1 MTDAKVMAIVLGT
14 AQDGGYPQPGCR
26 LTCCERARSDRSLS
40 RSPVSLGVIG
50 TDGSC
55 HIIEVGRKIG
65 DHIEIWEGTGSL
77 EWPLKS
83 ASITHA
89 HLGHSDGLRLLG
101 REAIG
106 IKGVKLHC
114 SESMLSLIHQTPT
127 WNILVEQGVIIP
139 QQWGSLIPFEASPG
153 CGFTITPIPVKHR
166 AELSDNHA
174 LLIEGGE
181 RSLLFMPDQDS
192 WEETLGESTIREWLT
207 SLGADIALIDGT
219 FWDSSELSGRDMSEI
234 PHPTICESL
243 ELLGERSSEDPE
255 ISFFHLNHTN
265 PLHDEGSD
273 EYAAV
278 RGMGWGI
285 SKPGDT
291 YNLG

>member
-1 MTDAKVMAIVLGT
+1 MTDGKVRAIVLGT

-26 LTCCERARSDRSLS
+26 LSCCDRARSDRSLS
-40 RSPVSLGVIG
+40 RSPVSLGIMG
-50 TDGSC
+50 ADGSC
-55 HIIEVGRKIG
+55 HIIEVGREIG
-65 DHIEIWEGTGSL
+65 QQIEFWDGIGGL

-89 HLGHSDGLRLLG
+89 HLGHTDGLRLLG

-106 IKGVKLHC
+106 ARGTIIHC
-114 SESMLSLIHQTPT
+114 SESMLSLIHRTPT
-127 WNILVEQGVIIP
+127 WKILVEQGVICP
-139 QQWGSLIPFEASPG
+139 QQWESFVPFDPSPG

-174 LLIEGGE
+174 LLIKGGSG
-181 RSLLFMPDQDS
+181 SLLFMPDQDS
-192 WEETLGESTIREWLT
+192 WEETLGDSTIRDWLR
-207 SLGADIALIDGT
+207 SLEVDSALIDGT

-234 PHPTICESL
+234 PHPTVRESL
-243 ELLGERSSEDPE
+243 ELLGEKSGEDPE

-265 PLHDEGSD
+265 PLHNEGS
-273 EYAAV
+273 EEFALV
-278 RGMGWGI
+278 KRMGWGI
-285 SKPGDT
+285 SKPGDI